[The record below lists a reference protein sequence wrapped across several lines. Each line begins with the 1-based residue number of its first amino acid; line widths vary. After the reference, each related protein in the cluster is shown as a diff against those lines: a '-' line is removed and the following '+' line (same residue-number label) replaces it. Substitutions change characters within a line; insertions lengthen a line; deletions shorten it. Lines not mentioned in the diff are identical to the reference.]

1 VAKRFNLDRF
11 ELVLPLESDG
21 YDSTADIEETIDQIC
36 RNYFPATQSSSL
48 CDELTGFKRRL
59 KRSRDKNDLQAY
71 STAIVE
77 FNALITSSLA
87 DSTIQTTLDNLHN
100 LPLPLVERIINQTYC
115 RTISPQVQLLKQ
127 YENGTDNVYGELL
140 PRFAH
145 DVFFETEL
153 RSDHVFVDLG
163 SGVGNVVL
171 QAALETGC
179 EAWGIEQ
186 MANPARLGAAQLV
199 EFEERC
205 KRWSLRPGKVT
216 LLQGDFLISEEIDKV
231 LKRADVVL
239 VNNQA
244 FTPALNEK
252 LMLKFLDLKE
262 GARIVSLKSFVPE
275 KWEIKARSLDDVRNV
290 LSVRRKAYGTR
301 SVSWTDEAG
310 DWFVAI
316 KDSRNLETFQRRMM
330 RRGGN

>member
-1 VAKRFNLDRF
+1 M
-11 ELVLPLESDG
+11 PLEIDG

-36 RNYFPATQSSSL
+36 KNYFPATKSSSL

-59 KRSRDKNDLQAY
+59 KRSRDKNDQQAY
-71 STAIVE
+71 FTAIYE
-77 FNALITSSLA
+77 FNTLITSSLA
-87 DSTIQTTLDNLHN
+87 DSTIQTTLDNLHT

-186 MANPARLGAAQLV
+186 MANPVRLGSAQLA
-199 EFEERC
+199 EFEARC

-216 LLQGDFLISEEIDKV
+216 LLQGDFLVSEEINKV
-231 LKRADVVL
+231 LRRADVVL

-252 LMLKFLDLKE
+252 LILKFLDLKE

-290 LSVRRKAYGTR
+290 LTVRRKAYGTR

-316 KDSRNLETFQRRMM
+316 KDSRNLEAFQRKMM
-330 RRGGN
+330 RR

>member
-1 VAKRFNLDRF
+1 VAKVNLDSF
-11 ELVLPLESDG
+11 ELVLPLESEG
-21 YDSTADIEETIDQIC
+21 YDPTADIEETIDQIC
-36 RNYFPATQSSSL
+36 KNYFPATQTSSL

-71 STAIVE
+71 SATITE
-77 FNALITSSLA
+77 FNALVKSSLA
-87 DSTIQTTLDNLHN
+87 DSTIQTTLDNLRN
-100 LPLPLVERIINQTYC
+100 LPLPLVERIINQTYS

-140 PRFAH
+140 PRFVH
-145 DVFFETEL
+145 DIFFETEL
-153 RSDHVFVDLG
+153 RSDHIFVDLG

-186 MANPARLGAAQLV
+186 MANPTRLGAAQLA
-199 EFEERC
+199 EFEARC
-205 KRWSLRPGKVT
+205 KRWGLRPGKVT
-216 LLQGDFLISEEIDKV
+216 LLQGNFLGSDEIDKV

-252 LMLKFLDLKE
+252 LILKFLDLKE
-262 GARIVSLKSFVPE
+262 GAQIVSLKSFVPD
-275 KWEIKARSLDDVRNV
+275 KWEIKTRSLDDVRNV
-290 LSVRRKAYGTR
+290 LSVTRKEYGTR

-310 DWFVAI
+310 DWFIAI
-316 KDSRNLETFQRRMM
+316 KDSRNLEAFQKKMM